1 MNILFLVFHGF
12 SPHSGISKKIHSQVE
27 GLRESGHH
35 VSVCHYRIAANGH
48 RQRMVDEEV
57 IADYGVGKL
66 AALRQRLSY
75 GSVYRWC
82 RDHQVEMVYARS
94 FMNASPSL
102 ISLFSKLRK
111 TGIRSVMEV
120 PTYPYDAEFEGFPL
134 TQRLGLM
141 VDQLFRGRLAREL
154 EAIVT
159 FSEEQVIFGQGTIR
173 ISNGV
178 DFSAIPLHQ
187 PPVLTPCS
195 PVHLI
200 GVAEV
205 HYWHGYDRLIA
216 GLGEYYLHG
225 GDTCRPVYFH
235 IVGGVGESEM
245 MPSRHTQGF
254 APLIARYHL
263 EDKVIFHGQ
272 LFGDSLT
279 EVFNTCSFAI
289 GSLARHRSGITQI
302 KTLKNREYATRGL
315 PFIYSEQDADFD
327 HQPYILKASPDERPV
342 DIQAILTFLDHFQL
356 SPERI
361 RATVTHLSWKNQM
374 NEVVKGLRR

>member
-1 MNILFLVFHGF
+1 
-12 SPHSGISKKIHSQVE
+12 
-27 GLRESGHH
+27 
-35 VSVCHYRIAANGH
+35 
-48 RQRMVDEEV
+48 
-57 IADYGVGKL
+57 
-66 AALRQRLSY
+66 
-75 GSVYRWC
+75 
-82 RDHQVEMVYARS
+82 
-94 FMNASPSL
+94 
-102 ISLFSKLRK
+102 
-111 TGIRSVMEV
+111 
-120 PTYPYDAEFEGFPL
+120 
-134 TQRLGLM
+134 M

-159 FSEEQVIFGQGTIR
+159 FSEEQVIFGQRTIR

>member
-27 GLRESGHH
+27 GLRECGHH
-35 VSVCHYRIAANGH
+35 VSVCHYRIAATGH

-159 FSEEQVIFGQGTIR
+159 FSEEQVIFGQRTIR

-187 PPVLTPCS
+187 PPVLTPSS